1 MPTEKRRVTAIA
13 NITHGNTKAI
23 STTRRENRAGEPTTT
38 GTYTTEK
45 ASVNESSAEEATAKK
60 TSAKKGTVRETS
72 VQKAKA

>member
-1 MPTEKRRVTAIA
+1 MPTEKRRVTTIA

-23 STTRRENRAGEPTTT
+23 STTRRESRAGEPTTT
-38 GTYTTEK
+38 GTYTT
-45 ASVNESSAEEATAKK
+45 EEATAKK

>member
-1 MPTEKRRVTAIA
+1 MPTEKRRVNAIA

-23 STTRRENRAGEPTTT
+23 STTRRESRAGEPTTT
-38 GTYTTEK
+38 GTYTT
-45 ASVNESSAEEATAKK
+45 EEATAKK